1 MSKLPTGMITFLL
14 TDIESSTMLWEE
26 HPEDMRLALIRHDKI
41 IEEVVDANE
50 GTTVRPRGEGDSRF
64 AVFDQADKAVKAARE
79 IQQGLAGGFADFPF
93 SIRVRTGLHTGA
105 ASLRVGDY
113 YGTVVNRCARI
124 RGLAHGGQTLLSEV
138 TAQLVRDTLPQE
150 LRFVDMGS
158 HHLKG
163 LSRPEHVYQLW
174 LPGLPN
180 EFPPLQSADVV
191 LNNLPGTATDFI
203 GRQREVTDISALL
216 RQQNVRLVTLTGP
229 GGAGKTRLCLETAHH
244 LLGDFA
250 QGVFFVDLSPIT
262 DPALTASTI
271 ARAMGI
277 REGGGRPPLDNLID
291 VLAGKEM
298 LLVLDNFEQIIAGAT
313 IVSQILTA
321 SPTITILVTSRIALS
336 LRGEREYP
344 VLSLS
349 LPGKKE
355 TLTVAQL
362 LEYEA
367 VHLFVERARAIVPSF
382 ELTPENADPVLG
394 ICRRVDGLPLAI
406 EIAAARLR
414 ILPPQAILNRLDRS
428 LRLLVGG
435 AADLPTRQQTL
446 RSAIDWSYG
455 LLENEE
461 KILFARLSVFGG
473 GFTLESA
480 EGVCNAEGEFDI
492 LSGVETL
499 VRNNLVRQV
508 ESVTEQPRFD
518 MLLTIREFGR
528 EKLDESGDILAMRQ
542 SHLTYFAQQSEISGL
557 FILGNQSTKWLKQI
571 DQEHDNYRGAL
582 AYGLKTE
589 GGQEMVVQ
597 ICLYL
602 SWFWY
607 RYGHFHEGRDWC
619 ERALSAVEDRGGVA
633 HVMALYAAGV
643 MAMWEGDLDIA
654 AERAQKS
661 VKISDTISIDLVRSL
676 ARQGYGVTLINQG
689 KDKDA
694 YPQLVV
700 AAELFDQVDNNYGK
714 ALALVHLANAALGLG
729 LYDEAL
735 ARLDQARPIVAAV
748 DDPWQ
753 LGFWMNNY
761 GEVARAQGQFDQ
773 AEAYVITRRWALEN
787 SRC

>member
-1 MSKLPTGMITFLL
+1 MSELPTGMITFLL
-14 TDIESSTMLWEE
+14 SDIESSTMLWEE

-50 GTTVRPRGEGDSRF
+50 GTIVRPRGEGDSRF

-79 IQQGLAGGFADFPF
+79 IQQGLAGGFSDFPF

-138 TAQLVRDTLPQE
+138 TAQLVQDTLPEE

-174 LPGLPN
+174 IPDLPN

-191 LNNLPGTATDFI
+191 LNNLPETATDFI

-313 IVSQILTA
+313 IVSQILTS

-349 LPGKKE
+349 LPEKE
-355 TLTVAQL
+355 
-362 LEYEA
+362 EHINSRA
-367 VHLFVERARAIVPSF
+367 V
-382 ELTPENADPVLG
+382 
-394 ICRRVDGLPLAI
+394 
-406 EIAAARLR
+406 
-414 ILPPQAILNRLDRS
+414 
-428 LRLLVGG
+428 
-435 AADLPTRQQTL
+435 
-446 RSAIDWSYG
+446 
-455 LLENEE
+455 
-461 KILFARLSVFGG
+461 
-473 GFTLESA
+473 
-480 EGVCNAEGEFDI
+480 
-492 LSGVETL
+492 
-499 VRNNLVRQV
+499 
-508 ESVTEQPRFD
+508 
-518 MLLTIREFGR
+518 
-528 EKLDESGDILAMRQ
+528 
-542 SHLTYFAQQSEISGL
+542 
-557 FILGNQSTKWLKQI
+557 
-571 DQEHDNYRGAL
+571 
-582 AYGLKTE
+582 
-589 GGQEMVVQ
+589 
-597 ICLYL
+597 
-602 SWFWY
+602 
-607 RYGHFHEGRDWC
+607 
-619 ERALSAVEDRGGVA
+619 
-633 HVMALYAAGV
+633 AGV
-643 MAMWEGDLDIA
+643 
-654 AERAQKS
+654 
-661 VKISDTISIDLVRSL
+661 
-676 ARQGYGVTLINQG
+676 
-689 KDKDA
+689 
-694 YPQLVV
+694 
-700 AAELFDQVDNNYGK
+700 
-714 ALALVHLANAALGLG
+714 
-729 LYDEAL
+729 
-735 ARLDQARPIVAAV
+735 
-748 DDPWQ
+748 
-753 LGFWMNNY
+753 
-761 GEVARAQGQFDQ
+761 
-773 AEAYVITRRWALEN
+773 
-787 SRC
+787 